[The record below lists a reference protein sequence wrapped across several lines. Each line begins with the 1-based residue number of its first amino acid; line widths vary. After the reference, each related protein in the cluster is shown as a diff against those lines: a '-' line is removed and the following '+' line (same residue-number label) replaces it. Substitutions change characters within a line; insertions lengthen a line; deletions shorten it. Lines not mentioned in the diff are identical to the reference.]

1 MIREMGE
8 RGREGDGDRSF
19 YLTKLERERLAL
31 CISSLHV
38 ALQVDIEKFKHEV
51 ELLIR
56 VNNIQQPGDSMA
68 SVINQP
74 QRGWS

>member
-1 MIREMGE
+1 MRE
-8 RGREGDGDRSF
+8 RDKDH
-19 YLTKLERERLAL
+19 YLAKLEREGLAL

-56 VNNIQQPGDSMA
+56 VDDIQ
-68 SVINQP
+68 
-74 QRGWS
+74 